1 MNRSRIRHPNEPSI
15 TLSYTSR
22 KGMTYKR
29 IPYLLRHP
37 STSSETFP
45 TPQFVELVETN
56 PVVTSAFAPHPRP
69 FDKLK
74 DLPRLPPQFVE
85 PALC

>member
-1 MNRSRIRHPNEPSI
+1 MSRSGIQRPNEMSI

-29 IPYLLRHP
+29 IRYLLRHP
-37 STSSETFP
+37 STGSETFP

-74 DLPRLPPQFVE
+74 DLPRLPHQFAE
-85 PALC
+85 PAPC

>member
-1 MNRSRIRHPNEPSI
+1 MSRSGIQCPNEISV

-45 TPQFVELVETN
+45 TPQFVE
-56 PVVTSAFAPHPRP
+56 PAP
-69 FDKLK
+69 
-74 DLPRLPPQFVE
+74 
-85 PALC
+85 C